1 MSGSLGRVERLLSQ
15 GKSREFGYVSAASQA
30 PNKVSARHSKINQG
44 RPGFHPSLFHTLQI
58 KQNSTWN
65 ILSCVTG
72 VSRVCW
78 EEEMG
83 SQERAEGINVSLIW
97 RI

>member
-1 MSGSLGRVERLLSQ
+1 MRHLVSQ
-15 GKSREFGYVSAASQA
+15 GKSREFGYVTAASQA

-72 VSRVCW
+72 VSRVYW
-78 EEEMG
+78 EEGMG
-83 SQERAEGINVSLIW
+83 SQEEGRGYKWASDLAGLS
-97 RI
+97 R

>member
-1 MSGSLGRVERLLSQ
+1 MKCLLSQ
-15 GKSREFGYVSAASQA
+15 GRSWEFGYVPAAPQA
-30 PNKVSARHSKINQG
+30 PNKASARQSKINQG

-58 KQNSTWN
+58 KQNSAWN
-65 ILSCVTG
+65 TLSCVTG

-78 EEEMG
+78 EEGMG
-83 SQERAEGINVSLIW
+83 VRKRAEGTDMGLIW